1 MAHRAAAWR
10 LRRSRATGGA
20 TPSPYNAGMRD
31 AAAPPFRWSF
41 LGPRYWPTWIGV
53 GLLRALCVL
62 PIGLLVRFGEAIGWT
77 FGRLVRSR
85 RHVVRVNLR
94 ACFPD
99 LAADALEQRTDA
111 HFRALGAGLFEACLA
126 WWASDEQ
133 LRRRG
138 EIVGLEHLE
147 RAKAGG
153 HGVLLLTGHFTTLE
167 LAGRGV
173 NMAGRPMHGMYR
185 PIKNPLMNYLVHH
198 WRNFTGGLPALPREE
213 LRTLVRTLRKGHAV
227 WYGPDQTL
235 DRREGVFVPFFG
247 VPVLMVTATS
257 RLAQLGRARVVP
269 FFAQRIGTRY
279 RVNVLPALDDF
290 PSGDDAADAAR
301 VMRVIEDGVRLAP
314 EQYFWVHRRFKVRPP
329 GAPGLY

>member
-1 MAHRAAAWR
+1 
-10 LRRSRATGGA
+10 
-20 TPSPYNAGMRD
+20 MRD

-41 LGPRYWPTWIGV
+41 LGPRHWPTWIGV
-53 GLLRALCVL
+53 GLLRALCWL
-62 PIGLLVRFGEAIGWT
+62 PIGVLVRFGEAIGWT
-77 FGRLVRSR
+77 FGKLVRSR

-94 ACFPD
+94 ACFPELD
-99 LAADALEQRTDA
+99 AAELEQRTDA

-167 LAGRGV
+167 LGARYLLVAGTPFH
-173 NMAGRPMHGMYR
+173 AMYR
-185 PIKNPLMNYLVHH
+185 PIKNPLMDYLMHR
-198 WRNFTGGLPALPREE
+198 WRSAIAELPALPRDE
-213 LRTLVRTLRKGHAV
+213 LRPLVRALREGRAV

-257 RLAQLGRARVVP
+257 RLAQMGRARVVP
-269 FFAQRIGTRY
+269 YFPQRIGTRY
-279 RVNVLPALDDF
+279 RITILPALEDF
-290 PSGDDAADAAR
+290 PGDDPAADAAR
-301 VMRVIEDGVRLAP
+301 VIEAIEQGVRLAP

-329 GAPGLY
+329 GAPRLY